1 MIASFE
7 LGAGQLLVSEAELVS
22 KVGLVSAGVGA
33 GGVIY
38 QWNVR
43 QTPHSRLTLCPAD
56 RFSYSTHRA
65 YTALSRMYIVMNF
78 CVHCTGCISE
88 CKVCI

>member
-65 YTALSRMYIVMNF
+65 LHCSVENVHRDELLCSLYRM
-78 CVHCTGCISE
+78 
-88 CKVCI
+88 